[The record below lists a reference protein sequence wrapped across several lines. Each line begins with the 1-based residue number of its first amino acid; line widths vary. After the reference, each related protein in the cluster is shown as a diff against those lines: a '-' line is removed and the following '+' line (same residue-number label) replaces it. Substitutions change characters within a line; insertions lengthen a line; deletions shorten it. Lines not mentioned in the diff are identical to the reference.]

1 MFILQ
6 RRHFN
11 FWKNATHY
19 GKTFIYD
26 EWNAWSDKSK
36 KVNFKSSIKSIGD
49 GEEKIGA
56 EFNIIPLGQNY
67 THDFNMPWNDKWEC
81 KKMDSDNSFRLGV
94 EVSTCYTCVIRDV
107 INVFEYIISIKDMLF
122 NNTQSKI
129 DVDKCITLITNNSG
143 KCKTSLIDG
152 LKKNEVSESNLIK
165 ADEVIKIL
173 SKYTVNNNKTIQL
186 FSSFDGNVYN
196 YTLLDA
202 FNKLKLESI
211 DDTTISSKLGNNELY
226 NISLILNSNHN
237 NVFKNPVMLSEK
249 LNNIVR
255 SVFDTKTLVLVD
267 ELKGYMPIK
276 STKKIICNR
285 ITSGAPRC
293 KYI

>member
-1 MFILQ
+1 
-6 RRHFN
+6 
-11 FWKNATHY
+11 
-19 GKTFIYD
+19 
-26 EWNAWSDKSK
+26 
-36 KVNFKSSIKSIGD
+36 
-49 GEEKIGA
+49 
-56 EFNIIPLGQNY
+56 
-67 THDFNMPWNDKWEC
+67 MPWNDKWEC

-129 DVDKCITLITNNSG
+129 DVDKSITLITNNSG

-152 LKKNEVSESNLIK
+152 LKKNEVSESNLRK